1 MRILLK
7 AAAMAR
13 RRVAAVVSPGPGEP
27 IAGTL
32 TNGYFGE
39 VDQEDLISHSDLFDR
54 TNTEMLGAYETSAS
68 NKWLKFAVE
77 GKILYVS
84 KTTLRRNLSWNDLN
98 SRGLIDGS
106 FSTFIG
112 SNKFVI
118 RLLTGS
124 TIVSQGQLIGGEWDD
139 TIKKVLATPN
149 GTGDYASYQPNELG
163 FGSSV
168 TATYSICAD
177 THPTNVAYTVVRGGG
192 NGVVLLNDLKSA
204 AASNRGWRPV
214 LEWVPPDEF
223 AYEPDYS
230 GYESPDLGTF
240 GSFSGSVED
249 QFYLPKDVDYTADM
263 MFSVQGLSGSVSDQF
278 YLNKDIDYVAEQ
290 QVPVYNLGFS
300 FQ

>member
-1 MRILLK
+1 MRILFK

-13 RRVAAVVSPGPGEP
+13 RRMATTISPGPREP

-39 VDQEDLISHSDLFDR
+39 INQEDLISHSDLFAM

-84 KTTLRRNLSWNDLN
+84 KTTLRKNLSWNDLN

-124 TIVSQGQLIGGEWDD
+124 TIVPQGQLTGGEWDD

-163 FGSSV
+163 FDSPV
-168 TATYSICAD
+168 TAMYSICAD
-177 THPTNVAYTVVRGGG
+177 THPTSVTYAVVRGGVT
-192 NGVVLLNDLKSA
+192 GVVLLNDQKTTVST
-204 AASNRGWRPV
+204 NRGWRPV
-214 LEWVPPDEF
+214 LEWVSPDEV

-240 GSFSGSVED
+240 GSFSGSIKD
-249 QFYLPKDVDYTADM
+249 QFYLPEDVDYTTDT